1 MKDDIEFLKKL
12 SMNIPTNHSQ
22 DKITKLIEDKEAQ
35 LASKGLFDNG
45 GKFNHLSS
53 GERTLLAAQYVS
65 IDIQQ
70 KDMSDFIRTYKNDRS
85 EINRKLSNIEFIV
98 R

>member
-1 MKDDIEFLKKL
+1 MNL
-12 SMNIPTNHSQ
+12 SMNHSQ

-35 LASKGLFDNG
+35 LAKRGLFDNG
-45 GKFNHLSS
+45 GKFNHLSP

-70 KDMSDFIRTYKNDRS
+70 KDMSDFIRTYKNDTS
-85 EINRKLSNIEFIV
+85 EVNRKLSNIEFIV

>member
-1 MKDDIEFLKKL
+1 MNL
-12 SMNIPTNHSQ
+12 SSNHSQ
-22 DKITKLIEDKEAQ
+22 DKITKLIEDKEVQ
-35 LASKGLFDNG
+35 LAKRGLFDNG
-45 GKFNHLSS
+45 GRFHHLSP

-70 KDMSDFIRTYKNDRS
+70 KDMSDFIRTFENDTS

>member
-1 MKDDIEFLKKL
+1 MNL
-12 SMNIPTNHSQ
+12 SSNHSQ
-22 DKITKLIEDKEAQ
+22 DKITKLIEDKEVQ
-35 LASKGLFDNG
+35 LAKRGLFDNG
-45 GKFNHLSS
+45 GRFHHLSP

-70 KDMSDFIRTYKNDRS
+70 KDMSDFVQTYKSDTS

>member
-1 MKDDIEFLKKL
+1 MNL
-12 SMNIPTNHSQ
+12 SSNHSQ
-22 DKITKLIEDKEAQ
+22 DKITKLIEDKEVQ
-35 LASKGLFDNG
+35 LVKRGLFDNG
-45 GKFNHLSS
+45 GKFHHLSP

-70 KDMSDFIRTYKNDRS
+70 KDMSDFIRTYKNDTS
-85 EINRKLSNIEFIV
+85 EVNRKLSNIEFIV